1 MDDDDEGE
9 MYIQQLHEVFDSCD
23 LTGCGALDRDGL
35 LLLCNKLQL
44 DDQAHL
50 IIAGLL
56 GEEQTGQLDFEEF
69 KDLFLNILCQTV
81 VENPQGREDE
91 VEDEE
96 EQEEEEE
103 DMEEEEDVEDPTP
116 RINMNED
123 TSVIHHEVM
132 PKYIKGNKIYG
143 RRSRP
148 ITSDE
153 FDSVTSQSGDEK
165 KSSEPVPSV
174 PRQKQKSRPFQGSIS
189 SSAEESDVQS
199 PTKRKRKND
208 SQHSSSESD
217 NKETFE
223 AEGQL
228 NLIMGEMEKTVDMQ
242 SEEDYLRAIWDQ
254 LGVGKQGF
262 ITLLELGQVCNHIGM
277 EEMNDIELKQLFE
290 KLDADQDNLVSFDEF
305 LVGLSQHSGTATS
318 SISSNQATPSQQ
330 SGAITPSQ
338 LGTPTATVGG
348 ARALGTPTQRA
359 FSAQK
364 KLKFPS
370 ANDERI
376 TPSLVPGSGT
386 SGLFSLLDPEHT
398 GFAKPDAIIDLWEKY
413 NIHHGT
419 DVLLALGIDL
429 NTKVNLAD
437 LSYALEQELLNAEE
451 QSLVY
456 QASLASYQQELRHLK
471 ASLEQQLW
479 ASEKLKLDLSEA
491 NARNSLLVKEVDE
504 RHAHMEKSTETKLF
518 SVEKKY
524 QEQIKNLQLE
534 LDGER
539 DMFTKEA
546 ARQKQKADA
555 QMEELKQEEARLRE
569 QVFQAQKELEKMN
582 KDLDV
587 TTDKLEEANK
597 QNLHLQR
604 ELEAVDDLHR
614 KLAEYESKG
623 VLNPAE
629 HKFTQEKI
637 ERLEQENKDLK
648 DHNDELTVELENLK
662 QQTSPARKPPTN
674 HPSSPDLSHTPAR
687 EGSVLSDYIKPYIR
701 KWRSI
706 SSGDNSD
713 DDSKLGSPVLYRKL
727 QNQAAPEEDSINKM
741 QAAKGVYYPKFLPGV
756 SSIGE
761 RDIQIEM
768 LKKELQDLKNLF
780 ELEQKD
786 IEQAARLEITEA
798 EERLDREKADILRN
812 FEKEKASMIDDFE
825 KLQQEA
831 LAELC
836 KELQTKFVIE
846 KEDLIERYES
856 EKNLREQKFAEE
868 KQRLVERLQQEYEE
882 DVRNQIK
889 DLEAKYEKDMF
900 ELEELLTEQKTTT
913 KELKRQKVEL
923 EQRLAEQ
930 QRDAEQQILL
940 QKRDLEQQLQLQ
952 HQDTEQRAEM
962 TKHEVEQKLELQ
974 RQEMELE
981 FSKERQVLEDLFNQK
996 VQEMSEEH
1004 CGEIEE
1010 YEKIFSKGIGA
1021 LRGKLYDDFYSLLE
1035 KHKEEVMQRE
1045 REEMQKS
1052 MGRETTQFEESLE
1065 TMKAKLCRT
1074 FEEERS
1080 ELIALHEVKVEALRQ
1095 QLAEAEQKMEEEREA
1110 LAQRFEAEREEL
1122 EEEIAK
1128 QIREEVE
1135 EEILQQMEEVKVA
1148 FEEERHEFEAQV
1160 QLLKEEVQ
1168 DLQEAL
1174 DTENKNRMRAE
1185 DLNKTIS
1192 RLQQEKRQL
1201 ERSHE
1206 EMHEALGST
1215 KRALELRIEELSQE
1229 KEGAIIAVK
1238 SEHLQSAQESSKE
1251 QTGNDAVVLEK
1262 EALQSQ
1268 VSRLNQEL
1276 VETNKQLEQAQQKQA
1291 SIDNLKAENESLRDE
1306 IEALRLKLSQVKS
1319 SIPEH
1324 AKRVIDELTQ
1334 EKSKLKQSL
1343 QQAENSQAEVN
1354 ELKQKLTNLQFNFEQ
1369 LKIDHSAMEE
1379 SLTETQDKL
1388 EDTESM
1394 LSEMQQNLAEAAAI
1408 KEKYMQIQ
1416 MKYEEMCKEKNTA
1429 MTLVGSLKHH
1439 LSEANTQTQEI
1450 SEDKT
1455 KLAMV
1460 LEEKKYL
1467 EGKLHQVSDKLLEAT
1482 TNFAV
1487 LQSQHIRE
1495 LNKWREGGSNMVELE
1510 KFTRLQIDLVDQQR
1524 SVRQLQEL
1532 VQSSEESASNRFKDV
1547 QEDHKRQVKQL
1558 SEEKEEL
1565 CRKLKILQ
1573 ELLDNQVEKLKKQF
1587 EANEKRNT
1595 LVVDLYKENADLMQA
1610 LYKAEEQKK
1619 DAVSRCYKLEDR
1631 CKMLRR
1637 LLKKLFT
1644 NGCCS

>member
-1 MDDDDEGE
+1 MT
-9 MYIQQLHEVFDSCD
+9 YF
-23 LTGCGALDRDGL
+23 
-35 LLLCNKLQL
+35 LQ
-44 DDQAHL
+44 
-50 IIAGLL
+50 
-56 GEEQTGQLDFEEF
+56 
-69 KDLFLNILCQTV
+69 
-81 VENPQGREDE
+81 
-91 VEDEE
+91 
-96 EQEEEEE
+96 
-103 DMEEEEDVEDPTP
+103 
-116 RINMNED
+116 
-123 TSVIHHEVM
+123 
-132 PKYIKGNKIYG
+132 
-143 RRSRP
+143 
-148 ITSDE
+148 
-153 FDSVTSQSGDEK
+153 
-165 KSSEPVPSV
+165 
-174 PRQKQKSRPFQGSIS
+174 
-189 SSAEESDVQS
+189 ESDAQS
-199 PTKRKRKND
+199 PSKRKRKNG
-208 SQHSSSESD
+208 SQHSSSEDD

-228 NLIMGEMEKTVDMQ
+228 NLVMGEMEKTMDVQ
-242 SEEDYLRAIWDQ
+242 SEEEYLRAIWDQ
-254 LGVGKQGF
+254 LGVGKQGY

-305 LVGLSQHSGTATS
+305 LVGLSQHNGTATGTT
-318 SISSNQATPSQQ
+318 SSNQATPSQQ
-330 SGAITPSQ
+330 SGAAFQSQ
-338 LGTPTATVGG
+338 LGTPTATLGG
-348 ARALGTPTQRA
+348 AQALSTPPQRTY
-359 FSAQK
+359 SAQK

-376 TPSLVPGSGT
+376 TPSLIPGSGM

-398 GFAKPDAIIDLWEKY
+398 GFAKPEAIIDLWEKY
-413 NIHHGT
+413 NIHNGT

-456 QASLASYQQELRHLK
+456 QVALASYQQELRHLK

-504 RHAHMEKSTETKLF
+504 RHAHMEKSTESKLF

-524 QEQIKNLQLE
+524 QEQIKNLQVE

-539 DMFTKEA
+539 DMFSKEA
-546 ARQKQKADA
+546 ARQKQKADV

-569 QVFQAQKELEKMN
+569 QVVQAQKELEKMN

-648 DHNDELTVELENLK
+648 DHNDELTAELENVK
-662 QQTSPARKPPTN
+662 QQTSPARKPPT
-674 HPSSPDLSHTPAR
+674 HQPSSSDLSRTPAR

-701 KWRSI
+701 KWHSI

-713 DDSKLGSPVLYRKL
+713 DDSKQGSPVLYRKR
-727 QNQAAPEEDSINKM
+727 QNQAAPEEDSINIM
-741 QAAKGVYYPKFLPGV
+741 QAAQYCPKFLPGL

-856 EKNLREQKFAEE
+856 EKNLREQRFAEE
-868 KQRLVERLQQEYEE
+868 KQKLMERLQQEYEE

-889 DLEAKYEKDMF
+889 DIEAKSEKERF
-900 ELEELLTEQKTTT
+900 ELEEVLTEQKMIT
-913 KELKRQKVEL
+913 KELKRQKVDL
-923 EQRLAEQ
+923 EQQLAEQ
-930 QRDAEQQILL
+930 QGDAEQQILL
-940 QKRDLEQQLQLQ
+940 QKRDLEQQMELQR
-952 HQDTEQRAEM
+952 QDMEQRAEM
-962 TKHEVEQKLELQ
+962 TRREMEQKLKQQ

-981 FSKERQVLEDLFNQK
+981 FSKDRQVLEDLFNQK
-996 VQEMSEEH
+996 VQEMSDEH
-1004 CGEIEE
+1004 CSEIEE

-1021 LRGKLYDDFYSLLE
+1021 LKGKLYDDFYSLLE
-1035 KHKEEVMQRE
+1035 KHKEEVTQRE
-1045 REEMQKS
+1045 REEIQKS
-1052 MGRETTQFEESLE
+1052 MGRETTQFEENLE

-1080 ELIALHEVKVEALRQ
+1080 ELIAQHEVKVEELRQ

-1110 LAQRFEAEREEL
+1110 LAQRFEVDREEL
-1122 EEEIAK
+1122 EEEIAT

-1135 EEILQQMEEVKVA
+1135 EEILQQMEEIKVA

-1160 QLLKEEVQ
+1160 QLLKKEVQ

-1174 DTENKNRMRAE
+1174 DTESKNRIRGE
-1185 DLNKTIS
+1185 DLSKTIS

-1201 ERSHE
+1201 EQSHQ

-1215 KRALELRIEELSQE
+1215 KRALEMRIEELSQD
-1229 KEGAIIAVK
+1229 KEGAITAVK
-1238 SEHLQSAQESSKE
+1238 TECLQSAEGSSKE
-1251 QTGNDAVVLEK
+1251 QIGNDAVVFEI

-1276 VETNKQLEQAQQKQA
+1276 VEANKELEQARQTQTA
-1291 SIDNLKAENESLRDE
+1291 MDDLTAENESLRDE
-1306 IEALRLKLSQVKS
+1306 IEALQSKLSQVKS

-1334 EKSKLKQSL
+1334 EKSKLKQNL
-1343 QQAENSQAEVN
+1343 QKAENSQAEVN

-1369 LKIDHSAMEE
+1369 LKIDHNAMEE
-1379 SLTETQDKL
+1379 SLTETQEKL

-1394 LSEMQQNLAEAAAI
+1394 LCETQQNLAEAVAI

-1416 MKYEEMCKEKNTA
+1416 MKYEGICKEKNSA
-1429 MTLVGSLKHH
+1429 MTLVDSLKHH

-1450 SEDKT
+1450 SEEKT

-1495 LNKWREGGSNMVELE
+1495 LNKWKEGGSNMVELD
-1510 KFTRLQIDLVDQQR
+1510 KFTRLQMDLVDQQR

-1532 VQSSEESASNRFKDV
+1532 VQSSEESASNRFKG
-1547 QEDHKRQVKQL
+1547 
-1558 SEEKEEL
+1558 
-1565 CRKLKILQ
+1565 
-1573 ELLDNQVEKLKKQF
+1573 NGGF
-1587 EANEKRNT
+1587 EASEKRNT
-1595 LVVDLYKENADLMQA
+1595 LVVDLYKENAELMQA

-1637 LLKKLFT
+1637 LLKKV
-1644 NGCCS
+1644 SHVAIS